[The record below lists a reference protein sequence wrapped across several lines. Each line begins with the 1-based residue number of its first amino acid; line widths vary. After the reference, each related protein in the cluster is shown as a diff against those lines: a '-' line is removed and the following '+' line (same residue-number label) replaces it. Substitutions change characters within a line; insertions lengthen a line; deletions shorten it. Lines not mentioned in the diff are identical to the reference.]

1 MSTGEKMITTRSFA
15 ILGLLLAA
23 GLAVFGVQIGQAV
36 KRGREFDRYLTVRG
50 LSERE
55 VKATLA
61 LWPIRF
67 SVLADDLPSLQ
78 SAMESSRAIV
88 QTFLREHQITV
99 DEVRVGLP
107 VVVDRADDRYG
118 PDRPRLP
125 RYKAV
130 VTLVVKSTKVDV
142 VKEAIQHADKL
153 LEKGITLAGDE
164 HGDRTQFLFERIN
177 EIKPSMIQEA
187 TSNARAAAEKFA
199 QDSKARVGAIR
210 RATQG
215 ALEIEERDVA
225 SPEQKI
231 LRVVTT
237 VEFFIE

>member
-1 MSTGEKMITTRSFA
+1 MITTRSFA
-15 ILGLLLAA
+15 VLGLLLAV

-55 VKATLA
+55 AKATLA
-61 LWPIRF
+61 LWPVRF
-67 SVLADDLPSLQ
+67 SVLAEDLPSLQ
-78 SAMESSRAIV
+78 TAMEQSRATV
-88 QTFLREHQITV
+88 QAFFREHEITAE
-99 DEVRVGLP
+99 EVRVGLP
-107 VVVDRADDRYG
+107 IVIDRADDRYA
-118 PDRPRLP
+118 DRPRLP

-130 VTLVVKSTKVDV
+130 VTLVVKSTKVDI
-142 VKEAIQHADKL
+142 VKEAIQQADKL
-153 LEKGITLAGDE
+153 LEKGITLAGEE
-164 HGDRTQFLFERIN
+164 HGDRTQFLFEGIN

-187 TSNARAAAEKFA
+187 TANARAAAEKFA
-199 QDSKARVGAIR
+199 QDSKAKVGAIR

-215 ALEIEERDVA
+215 ALEIDDRDVA